1 MWFQITAGLISF
13 VNICEF
19 VWKQA
24 VWTPCMNICFTTY
37 VLRNV
42 VILPVVEGGI
52 FIISTEL
59 LKIWGRDTI
68 KRVCTD
74 CSVYS
79 FDLRTVVFLSCPLYP
94 FSTCRTIPWVEPKN
108 SNLIYWLNG
117 YFREKKISLYYF
129 YLWNGKNSEIHCF
142 FHVIITHPQSLSYN
156 RGYISIHKSSVS
168 IQLGLNAL
176 NIRRWS
182 SVLDQLLVE

>member
-24 VWTPCMNICFTTY
+24 VWTPYMNICFTTY

-59 LKIWGRDTI
+59 LKIWGRNTI

-79 FDLRTVVFLSCPLYP
+79 FDLRTVVFLSFSLYP

-117 YFREKKISLYYF
+117 YFREKKSHFIIFIYEM
-129 YLWNGKNSEIHCF
+129 GKTVRFTVFFSCHYNSPSE
-142 FHVIITHPQSLSYN
+142 P
-156 RGYISIHKSSVS
+156 
-168 IQLGLNAL
+168 
-176 NIRRWS
+176 
-182 SVLDQLLVE
+182 VL